1 MLGED
6 DRMNHMEFSRACQ
19 PLNET
24 YKKMFHNVPTP
35 LDYACTRE
43 EYFVALE
50 KAVAEKKQLSA
61 FLITAKEPSND
72 KYKF

>member
-1 MLGED
+1 
-6 DRMNHMEFSRACQ
+6 MNHMEFSRACQ

-50 KAVAEKKQLSA
+50 KAVAEKKNNYLLS
-61 FLITAKEPSND
+61 L
-72 KYKF
+72 

>member
-1 MLGED
+1 
-6 DRMNHMEFSRACQ
+6 
-19 PLNET
+19 
-24 YKKMFHNVPTP
+24 MFHNVPTP

-61 FLITAKEPSND
+61 FLIAAKEPSND